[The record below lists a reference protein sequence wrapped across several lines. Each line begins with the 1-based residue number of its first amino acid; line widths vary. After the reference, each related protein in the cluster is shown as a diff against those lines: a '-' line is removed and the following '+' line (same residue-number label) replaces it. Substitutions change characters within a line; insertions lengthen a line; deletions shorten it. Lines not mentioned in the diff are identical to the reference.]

1 MLSELFSIFNH
12 RSVTYWDVAIVAFPL
27 CRHP

>member
-12 RSVTYWDVAIVAFPL
+12 RSVTYWDVAIVAL
-27 CRHP
+27 LSCRHP